1 MDQFISDRY
10 DWNKSYKSVIKHLR
24 LENSVSNVLIAFMHA
39 YGTVLSFSR
48 EKVLQNDAKNNL
60 IYENAVV

>member
-1 MDQFISDRY
+1 M
-10 DWNKSYKSVIKHLR
+10 SYKSVIKHLR
-24 LENSVSNVLIAFMHA
+24 LENSISNVLIAFMHA

-60 IYENAVV
+60 IYENAVA